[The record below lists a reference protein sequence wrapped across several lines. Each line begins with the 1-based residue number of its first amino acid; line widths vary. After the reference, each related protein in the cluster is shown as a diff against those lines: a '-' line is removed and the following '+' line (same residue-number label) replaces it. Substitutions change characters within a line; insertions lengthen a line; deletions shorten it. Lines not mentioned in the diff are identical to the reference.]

1 MSGSALRKRTISL
14 QILCQALPPGYD
26 PTRQRFG
33 MQDRSGNLVSGQPM
47 PDGSL
52 RFVCPVVVTEAGE
65 GQPPD
70 FSGAFVHGGR
80 GARFLYLSLQR
91 LEDAGW
97 ERRLKIPLSGISAE
111 QIAARKGVS
120 QGVLTARISGE
131 GSGTVPLLDGGWRLQ
146 ETG

>member
-1 MSGSALRKRTISL
+1 MPDNAPRKRTISL
-14 QILCQALPPGYD
+14 QIVCQALPPGCD
-26 PTRQRFG
+26 PTRLTFG
-33 MQDRSGNLVSGQPM
+33 MQDRSGRLLPGEPM

-52 RFVCPVVVTEAGE
+52 RFVCPAVVTEAGE

-70 FSGAFVHGGR
+70 FSGEFVHGGR

-91 LEDAGW
+91 REDGGW
-97 ERRLKIPLSGISAE
+97 ERRLKIPLNGIGAE
-111 QIAARKGVS
+111 QIAALEDGS

-146 ETG
+146 KSG